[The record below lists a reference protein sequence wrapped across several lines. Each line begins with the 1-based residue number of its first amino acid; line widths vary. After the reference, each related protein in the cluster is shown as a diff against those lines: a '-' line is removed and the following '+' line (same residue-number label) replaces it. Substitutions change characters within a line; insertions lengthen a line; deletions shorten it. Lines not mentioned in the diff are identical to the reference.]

1 MDVLERRSWEP
12 KIRASSVR
20 GRDRQSLRTRNAKS
34 LVRSFSA
41 EESRFIPSLVRRFY
55 PLIFNLERDDP
66 HIENVTNCR
75 GQRSDCRG
83 KNRLASNLC
92 NLTSNLF
99 NLFSSRRSSH
109 RAAKY

>member
-41 EESRFIPSLVRRFY
+41 EESRFIPSFVRRFY

-66 HIENVTNCR
+66 TIENVTDCR
-75 GQRSDCRG
+75 GKRLDCRGKTSDCRG
-83 KNRLASNLC
+83 QIAEVRGQAVF
-92 NLTSNLF
+92 TS
-99 NLFSSRRSSH
+99 
-109 RAAKY
+109 AI